1 MPLTRSEM
9 ICLTAGIAVGALAGA
24 NSDKIKNALSGILGL
39 VTEGVGQGYSATAQ
53 KVAEQVEGLQD
64 VLAAVRSGGDAAPVV
79 PQIVPQSESASA
91 A

>member
-1 MPLTRSEM
+1 M

-24 NSDKIKNALSGILGL
+24 NSEKIKNALTGILGL
-39 VTEGVGQGYSATAQ
+39 VTEGVGQGYSAAAE

-64 VLAAVRSGGDAAPVV
+64 ALAAAKSGVEIPQAAPHVV
-79 PQIVPQSESASA
+79 PDVVQASA